1 LEVNRLGRASRPE
14 LKLIE
19 KEEEY
24 VVPDNSWAVEL
35 LPDVRRV
42 LPSERV
48 VKGRRNIIL
57 LSKIMEG

>member
-1 LEVNRLGRASRPE
+1 MERVSKPE
-14 LKLIE
+14 LIVIE

-35 LPDVRRV
+35 LPDGRKR
-42 LPSERV
+42 LLSERV

-57 LSKIMEG
+57 LSRIKGG